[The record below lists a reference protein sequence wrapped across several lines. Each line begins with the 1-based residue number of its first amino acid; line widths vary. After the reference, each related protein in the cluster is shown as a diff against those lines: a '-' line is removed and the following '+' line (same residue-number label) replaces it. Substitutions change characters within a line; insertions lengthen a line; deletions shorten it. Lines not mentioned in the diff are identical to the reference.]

1 MIEKKL
7 REKRKVM
14 DLLKKYRDQLDELEV
29 FKSLNF
35 PVLVKFEELQAGIE
49 ETEEEIRAVVEAE
62 GEKEGYG
69 IKAYIQERKS
79 VNYDPEKFVT
89 QFPKFKDLV
98 TETIIN
104 KDKIK
109 GLVKG
114 KLLTEDEIKDCEIV
128 KVTKAFYLKVE

>member
-1 MIEKKL
+1 
-7 REKRKVM
+7 M
-14 DLLKKYRDQLDELEV
+14 DILKKYRDQLDELEG
-29 FKSLNF
+29 FKSLNS
-35 PVLVKFEELQAGIE
+35 PVIEKFEELEVGIE
-49 ETEEEIRAVVEAE
+49 ETEEEIRAAVEAE

-79 VNYDPEKFVT
+79 VDYDTDKFVAK
-89 QFPKFKDLV
+89 FPKYKELV
-98 TETIIN
+98 TETIVN

-114 KLLTEDEIKDCEIV
+114 KLLTEDELEDVAIV